1 MDPDAYADD
10 MARFLRLSDEDVERL
25 FRGRPPEADQDLHDL
40 ATFLADAS
48 ECLARP
54 PRSEIEATHLAL
66 LAEAVRSRPAAA
78 QGSSLPIAKRPG
90 ASAGF
95 TERRHGIRRRGVRW
109 VAKAAGVAAV
119 MVVMTAALALAGVDL
134 PGTAAE
140 TAFQTVGIDLP
151 NQGDAAEA
159 VDPAKLPPEASETAG
174 RVLTVIHEWFSG
186 APWSGCEFGARL
198 SQAARGAEGEPDTS
212 RCGTGGEGGQAPA
225 GQNAGGSANSENG
238 LGKANEASGG
248 AASHGHVD
256 AGSERD
262 AANEASEGAGQ
273 AGSGPN
279 AGS

>member
-25 FRGRPPEADQDLHDL
+25 FRGRPPEADEGLHDV

-78 QGSSLPIAKRPG
+78 QGSLLPIAKRPG
-90 ASAGF
+90 APAGF
-95 TERRHGIRRRGVRW
+95 IVQRFRHRAVRW
-109 VAKAAGVAAV
+109 AATTVGVAAV
-119 MVVMTAALALAGVDL
+119 MVILTAALAFAGVDL

-140 TAFQTVGIDLP
+140 TAFQAVGIDLP
-151 NQGDAAEA
+151 NQGDAAAEA
-159 VDPAKLPPEASETAG
+159 VDPAKLPPEASETAD

-198 SQAARGAEGEPDTS
+198 AQAARGAEGEPDTS
-212 RCGTGGEGGQAPA
+212 RCGAGGEGGQEPA
-225 GQNAGGSANSENG
+225 GQNDGGSANSEKGREN
-238 LGKANEASGG
+238 ANDASGG
-248 AASHGHVD
+248 AASHGDVD
-256 AGSERD
+256 AGSESD
-262 AANEASEGAGQ
+262 VTDVASEGASH
-273 AGSGPN
+273 AANGSN
-279 AGS
+279 AAP